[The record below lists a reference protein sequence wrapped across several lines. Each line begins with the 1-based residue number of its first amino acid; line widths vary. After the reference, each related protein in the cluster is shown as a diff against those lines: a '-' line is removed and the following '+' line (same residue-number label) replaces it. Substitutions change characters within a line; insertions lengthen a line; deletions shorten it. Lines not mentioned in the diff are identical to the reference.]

1 MKGGE
6 NPCSFNGTSSYA
18 EHRFKIHREI
28 FAFFFVS
35 DRVKYIQIPQSI
47 ILSNNH
53 PEFSERFNRMIVQN
67 AKPFL
72 KWAGGK
78 GQLLKEFD
86 IRFPKE
92 VKKGLVSTY
101 VEPFVGGGAVY
112 FYINN
117 QYKFDESH
125 IFDINEELVL
135 AYTVVKNDVE
145 ELIEILQDVETS
157 YLQLDTK
164 DRQEYFYEIRN
175 RYNEVKA
182 SIQWKKYSKA
192 WIQRA
197 ADLIFL
203 NKTCFNGL
211 FRVNSKGEFN
221 VPFGRHTNPQI
232 LNQETLRSDSALL
245 ENTRIHL
252 GDFSKCARYVD
263 ECTFVYFDPPY
274 RPLNQTSSFTS
285 YSRDGFGDEDQ
296 KRLAKFFHKLDSKGA
311 KLMLSNSDPKN
322 EDPNDHFFEDLYQDY
337 SIDRVSARR
346 AINCNGERRG
356 EINELIITNYKTERS
371 DLSVF

>member
-1 MKGGE
+1 MK
-6 NPCSFNGTSSYA
+6 
-18 EHRFKIHREI
+18 
-28 FAFFFVS
+28 
-35 DRVKYIQIPQSI
+35 
-47 ILSNNH
+47 
-53 PEFSERFNRMIVQN
+53 VQN

-78 GQLLKEFD
+78 GQLLDEFET
-86 IRFPKE
+86 RFPPE
-92 VKKGLVSTY
+92 VKEGLVDTY

-117 QYKFDESH
+117 NYTFDECH

-145 ELIEILQDVETS
+145 ELIEILKDIETA
-157 YLQLDTK
+157 YLKLNPEK
-164 DRQEYFYEIRN
+164 RQELFYEIRN
-175 RYNEVKA
+175 KFNEFKT
-182 SIQWKKYSKA
+182 SIQWQKYSRT

-221 VPFGRHTNPQI
+221 VPFGRYKNPKI
-232 LNQETLRSDSALL
+232 LHKEVLQSDSALL
-245 ENTRIHL
+245 ENTSIHL
-252 GDFSKCARYVD
+252 GDFSKCAQYVD
-263 ECTFVYFDPPY
+263 GSTFVYLDPPY

-285 YSRDGFGDEDQ
+285 YSKDGFGDDDQ
-296 KRLAKFFHKLDSKGA
+296 RRLAEFFHTLDSQGA
-311 KLMLSNSDPKN
+311 RLMLSNSDPKN
-322 EDPNDHFFEDLYQDY
+322 EDPTDQFFEDLYSTY
-337 SIDRVSARR
+337 YIDRVPARR
-346 AINCNGERRG
+346 VINCNGERRG
-356 EINELIITNYKTERS
+356 EINELIITNYKTERN